1 MADDVSDI
9 SRSYRDEFSVSIWSP
24 SPVVKRRELVLSDV
38 DKAAMGISSAGILVD
53 NSMKQKHHRPNLSR
67 PRSKPQV
74 DEQPALGDSHGMNLW
89 QVDEIATVQ
98 EEESQSFEEEINDNG
113 DITDDGDG
121 ILTSSVS
128 EDILED
134 DIDSIATSSISC

>member
-1 MADDVSDI
+1 
-9 SRSYRDEFSVSIWSP
+9 
-24 SPVVKRRELVLSDV
+24 
-38 DKAAMGISSAGILVD
+38 
-53 NSMKQKHHRPNLSR
+53 
-67 PRSKPQV
+67 
-74 DEQPALGDSHGMNLW
+74 MNLW